1 MPNSEIYL
9 DNSATTR
16 PFEEVIE
23 YMNEIYRCEY
33 GNPSSLNRMGIRA
46 EAAVKKAR
54 NQIASSLNAKASE
67 VYFTSGG
74 TESNSLALFGY
85 LKANPRRG
93 NHIITSKVEH
103 PSVLEAFKAMENSGY
118 EVDYIGVTDEGF
130 VNAGELI
137 EKLRSNTALVSIML
151 VNNETG
157 AISPIDEISRIIKL
171 KNPNTALHVDAV
183 QAYGKMHINPEKL
196 GIQFLS
202 FSSHKIHGPKG
213 IGGLYVGKGVKVE
226 PIFYGGGQEFGL
238 RSGTE
243 NVPGIAGFGLA
254 AELSI
259 KAIDENMA
267 KCLALKEQLI
277 AGIQSN
283 IDNTVV
289 ISGVDSFPYILN
301 VSFLGLKAEVLLHFL
316 EDRNIFV
323 STGSACHS
331 KRKIKSHVLTA
342 MNLKPE
348 LIDGAIRFS
357 FSQFN
362 TKEEI
367 NIVIRELADIVPQLR
382 KTYDKGK

>member
-23 YMNEIYRCEY
+23 YMNKIYRCEY

-54 NQIASSLNAKASE
+54 NEIASSLNAKASE
-67 VYFTSGG
+67 IYFTSGG
-74 TESNSLALFGY
+74 TESNSLAIFGY
-85 LKANPRRG
+85 LKANQRRG
-93 NHIITSKVEH
+93 NHIITSKIEH

-118 EVDYIGVTDEGF
+118 EVDYIGVTDEGL
-130 VNAGELI
+130 VNINELS
-137 EKLRSNTALVSIML
+137 EKLRSDTALVSIML

-157 AISPIDEISRIIKL
+157 AISPINEISRIIRF
-171 KNPNTALHVDAV
+171 KNPDTAFHVDAV
-183 QAYGKMHINPEKL
+183 QAYGKMRINPEKL
-196 GIQFLS
+196 GIQLLS

-213 IGGLYVGKGVKVE
+213 VGGLYVGKGVKVE
-226 PIFYGGGQEFGL
+226 PLFYGGGQESGL

-243 NVPGIAGFGLA
+243 NVPAIAGFGLA

-259 KAIDENMA
+259 EAIDENME
-267 KCLALKEQLI
+267 KCTTLKEQLTV
-277 AGIQSN
+277 GIQSN

-289 ISGVDSFPYILN
+289 NSGADSLPYILN
-301 VSFLGLKAEVLLHFL
+301 ISFLGVKAEVLLHFL
-316 EDRNIFV
+316 EDRNIYV

-362 TKEEI
+362 TIEEI
-367 NIVIRELADIVPQLR
+367 NTVVRELMNTVPQLR
-382 KTYDKGK
+382 KTYNKGK